1 MIGDFTA
8 IIVTCRSEEI
18 IHQTIQNLPEDLNII
33 IVENSKNNE
42 FKKLIENNTI
52 STLYIKSHILNL
64 SSNLYYSILIA

>member
-8 IIVTCRSEEI
+8 IIVTFRSEEI

-42 FKKLIENNTI
+42 FKKLIE
-52 STLYIKSHILNL
+52 KK
-64 SSNLYYSILIA
+64 